1 MFSHKRKHERR
12 DFENAYRKFREDSND
27 MDSAH
32 QYRGGILSESQSYTG
47 SPISHM
53 SLPLSIKTEITEDDF
68 RDESF
73 DSRIPMSEQ
82 SMEESSS
89 DMKSVKSECSDN
101 KSHDQEESEMM
112 EEDGREVEEEG
123 EEEPVIFSRH
133 AEQLSGE
140 KLNDSLTLPI
150 PVYSKQKEKGQC
162 LFPDTVSITSSPK
175 SETGIIFRPNDYQG
189 FSVASPKVSPS
200 STSLLLTKPSP
211 GNPQERKE
219 RDESWKNYLIR
230 YYIWMQYFYWGS

>member
-1 MFSHKRKHERR
+1 
-12 DFENAYRKFREDSND
+12 
-27 MDSAH
+27 
-32 QYRGGILSESQSYTG
+32 
-47 SPISHM
+47 M

-89 DMKSVKSECSDN
+89 DIKSVKSDCSDN
-101 KSHDQEESEMM
+101 KSHDQEEVEMM
-112 EEDGREVEEEG
+112 EGEG
-123 EEEPVIFSRH
+123 EEDEGEGEGEPVIFSRH

-150 PVYSKQKEKGQC
+150 PVYSKQKEKSQC

-175 SETGIIFRPNDYQG
+175 PETGIIFRPNDLQG

-230 YYIWMQYFYWGS
+230 